1 MIVSVQIRK
10 AVLGDAAIVTGFNA
24 QLAFETEGLALM
36 RPQLHEGV
44 EAVLADPSRGI
55 YWLAE
60 VNRQVVGQLLITW
73 EWSDWRNGWFW
84 WIQSVYVKSEWRGR
98 GIFQDLYHFIEEQA
112 SARPD
117 VCGLRLYVDSH
128 NTRAK
133 AAYERLDLHRTNYEL
148 FEVDFRKSSKPPEK
162 RSSTGT
168 INSSFRPRN

>member
-10 AVLGDAAIVTGFNA
+10 AALGDAAIVEGFNA
-24 QLAFETEGLALM
+24 QLAFETEGVALT

-44 EAVLADPSRGI
+44 EAVLADPTRGI

-60 VNRQVVGQLLITW
+60 VNRQVVGQLLITR

-84 WIQSVYVKSEWRGR
+84 WIQSVYVKHEWRGR

-112 SARPD
+112 VARPD

-128 NTRAK
+128 NARAK
-133 AAYERLDLHRTNYEL
+133 TAYERLALQRTNYEL
-148 FEVDFRKSSKPPEK
+148 FEVDFRKSVRTTEGTVNGADPF
-162 RSSTGT
+162 RSQ
-168 INSSFRPRN
+168 N